1 MSPCS
6 CLSGADSEYQFEHV
20 TVVAATT
27 HRVVVVVAVEGLLSP
42 DPELRRDIAP
52 GETADIN
59 IFHSYFRVYLRVYPT
74 LCRCNVRGKKLITKA
89 IGNAILMKMEDSII
103 LCRVL

>member
-1 MSPCS
+1 MSHCS

-20 TVVAATT
+20 KLPTDRV
-27 HRVVVVVAVEGLLSP
+27 VVVVVAVEGLLSP

-59 IFHSYFRVYLRVYPT
+59 IFQSYFLVYLHVYLT
-74 LCRCNVRGKKLITKA
+74 LSRCNVPGKHNTNSFHINQV
-89 IGNAILMKMEDSII
+89 G
-103 LCRVL
+103 